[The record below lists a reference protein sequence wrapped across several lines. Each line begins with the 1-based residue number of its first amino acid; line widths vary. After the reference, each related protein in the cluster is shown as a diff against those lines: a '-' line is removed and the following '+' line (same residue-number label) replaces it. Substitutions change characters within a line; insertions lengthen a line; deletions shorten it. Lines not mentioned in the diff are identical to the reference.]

1 MDGWILGPK
10 PEDDSRYYLS
20 KPELGSMQLSLRQL
34 RYVVAAADAGNVTEA
49 ARRLNVSQP
58 SISSAIAEIE
68 SYVGVPLFIR
78 RHARGVTLT
87 LAGER
92 IVNEARLLLKH
103 AAEFA
108 QNALDYGNGLRGKI
122 AIGCFLTLA
131 ARFMPALLA
140 GFAERNPGI
149 TVELHEGD
157 QEELIAMLLSGRAE
171 LALAYDFGLH
181 QDLEARPLVD
191 LPPHVIVSA
200 EHPLARRKAVSLKE
214 LAEEP
219 YILLDLPHSRD
230 YFFGLFRSIG
240 TEPRIVLR
248 SRSQELIRGLVAN
261 GQGYSIQNAISP
273 TNLAYDGKRVAVLPL
288 TETLAPTR
296 ILCLRLKN
304 YPVRPAVAAFETFV
318 CGAFAA
324 GGLFAPGSITPPRVD
339 AVERRTA

>member
-1 MDGWILGPK
+1 
-10 PEDDSRYYLS
+10 
-20 KPELGSMQLSLRQL
+20 MQLSLRQL
-34 RYVVAAADAGNVTEA
+34 RYIVAAADAGNVTEA

-58 SISSAIAEIE
+58 SISSAIAEAE
-68 SYVGVPLFIR
+68 RFVGVALFIR

-87 LAGER
+87 LAGEK

-122 AIGCFLTLA
+122 ALGCFLTLA
-131 ARFMPALLA
+131 ARFMPTLLA
-140 GFAERNPGI
+140 RFAELHPGI

-171 LALAYDFGLH
+171 LALAYNFAVH
-181 QDLEARPLVD
+181 QDLAALPLAD

-200 EHPLARRKAVSLKE
+200 GHRLANRDRIGLEE

-230 YFFGLFRSIG
+230 YFFGLFRSVG
-240 TEPRIVLR
+240 VEPRVAMR
-248 SRSQELIRGLVAN
+248 SRSQELIRGMVAN

-273 TNLAYDGKRVAVLPL
+273 TNLAYDGKRVAVLSLKQRLP
-288 TETLAPTR
+288 PTR
-296 ILCLRLKN
+296 ILCLRLKD
-304 YPVRPAVAAFETFV
+304 YPLRPAVAAFEKFV
-318 CGAFAA
+318 CEAFAA

-339 AVERRTA
+339 AMQRLAT

>member
-1 MDGWILGPK
+1 
-10 PEDDSRYYLS
+10 
-20 KPELGSMQLSLRQL
+20 MQLSLRQL

-58 SISSAIAEIE
+58 SISSAIAEVE

-87 LAGER
+87 LAGEK
-92 IVNEARLLLKH
+92 IINEARLLLKH

-122 AIGCFLTLA
+122 ALGCFLTLA

-140 GFAERNPGI
+140 RFAQLQPGI

-171 LALAYDFGLH
+171 LALAYNFALH
-181 QDLEARPLVD
+181 QDLAALPLAD
-191 LPPHVIVSA
+191 LPPHIIVSA
-200 EHPLARRKAVSLKE
+200 DHRLARRERISLVD

-230 YFFGLFRSIG
+230 YFFGLFRSVG
-240 TEPRIVLR
+240 VEPRIALR

-288 TETLAPTR
+288 TEVLPPTR
-296 ILCLRLKN
+296 ILCLRLKD
-304 YPVRPAVAAFETFV
+304 YPVRPAVAAFESFV
-318 CGAFAA
+318 CEAFAA

-339 AVERRTA
+339 AIERLAT

>member
-1 MDGWILGPK
+1 
-10 PEDDSRYYLS
+10 
-20 KPELGSMQLSLRQL
+20 MQLSLRQL

-58 SISSAIAEIE
+58 SISSAIAEME

-87 LAGER
+87 LAGEK
-92 IVNEARLLLKH
+92 IINEARLLLKH

-122 AIGCFLTLA
+122 ALGCFLTLA

-140 GFAERNPGI
+140 RFAQLQPGI

-171 LALAYDFGLH
+171 LALAYNFALH
-181 QDLEARPLVD
+181 QDLAALALAD

-200 EHPLARRKAVSLKE
+200 DHRLAGRDRISLAD

-230 YFFGLFRSIG
+230 YFFGLFRSVG
-240 TEPRIVLR
+240 VEPRVAVR

-288 TETLAPTR
+288 TEVLPPTR
-296 ILCLRLKN
+296 ILCLRLKD
-304 YPVRPAVAAFETFV
+304 YPLRPAVAAFESFV
-318 CGAFAA
+318 CEAFSA

-339 AVERRTA
+339 AVERIAT